1 MKIARLAGLMFVAVL
16 ALGLVAVSAA
26 FAGPQF
32 NPTSGVT
39 LSGSGGTGLLK
50 ANNGAET
57 VLCTANSASGV
68 ISSATL
74 AGGVVVKFTGCTST
88 STEKANCSV
97 SSKTAGGAAGTI
109 TTETLHG
116 VLGTILPGGT
126 AGLLLLPSAAGS
138 KKFLTLLANKCTI
151 EAQITGN
158 VAGVIEPLGHSQS
171 TGKLIFT
178 TKAAGTEQAVMNFD
192 PSTGGAVLPQLIAFG
207 TNATEETTENLKFS
221 PNLEV
226 T

>member
-1 MKIARLAGLMFVAVL
+1 MKIARLAGLTFVAVL
-16 ALGLVAVSAA
+16 ALGLVVASAA

-39 LSGSGGTGLLK
+39 LSGTGGAGLLQG
-50 ANNGAET
+50 NNKTEK
-57 VLCTANSASGV
+57 VLCSANTASGV

-74 AGGVVVKFTGCTST
+74 AGGVVVKFTGCEST
-88 STEKANCSV
+88 GPTKANCSV
-97 SSKTAGGAAGTI
+97 SSKTAGGAAGQV

-116 VLGTILPGGT
+116 VLGTILPSGK

-158 VAGVIEPLGHSQS
+158 IAGEIEPLGHSQS

-178 TKAAGTEQAVMNFD
+178 TKAAGTEQEVMDFD
-192 PSTGGAVLPQLIAFG
+192 PSTGGLVLTELVAFG
-207 TNATEETTENLKFS
+207 TTATEETTESLKFS